1 MPETDSDVS
10 ASTARFQAFKERSD
24 DLPPSWEMKAPGSRI
39 GILTAIVICV
49 AVLAAI
55 FGLLLLA

>member
-1 MPETDSDVS
+1 MPETDTDVS

-24 DLPPSWEMKAPGSRI
+24 ELPPSWQMKAPGSRI
-39 GILTAIVICV
+39 GILVAIVIVV

-55 FGLLLLA
+55 FGTLLLA

>member
-10 ASTARFQAFKERSD
+10 ASTARFQAFQDRSD
-24 DLPPSWEMKAPGSRI
+24 ELPPVWQMKASGSRI
-39 GILTAIVICV
+39 GILALIVVVV

-55 FGLLLLA
+55 LGILLVG